1 MRKPRI
7 FGSALMSFVAVTSL
21 TGCLGKRITFREGSV
36 VDSGATDYLKYYVVG
51 SRDSETNL
59 IKDGAYVLVY
69 GFTSRGKKQERLDIP
84 RTIDGY
90 PVKQMGRAQLAW
102 SPEDNDP
109 ICFPSTL
116 KKLFVFETLE
126 KIENVQNPGKVSFDL
141 MACADKLFPSDI
153 ADAGARTFVYKSLYD
168 KTLEFFNSREN
179 PSNYPTYDDIPANI
193 TFMNNYPLED
203 DGGHY
208 RLDNI
213 EGEECIIEPPAPELE
228 GYEFNGWYT
237 DKECKDKWDF
247 STSLTLKMGDE
258 FVLYAGW
265 KTVSGS

>member
-1 MRKPRI
+1 MRRHNVRL
-7 FGSALMSFVAVTSL
+7 GLMILDILMMLPL
-21 TGCLGKRITFREGSV
+21 TGCKFWKVRDTIERTEDGFEYALAKYTNGRVETDPSKGFVTITKLADPDENG
-36 VDSGATDYLKYYVVG
+36 
-51 SRDSETNL
+51 
-59 IKDGAYVLVY
+59 
-69 GFTSRGKKQERLDIP
+69 RLDIP
-84 RTIDGY
+84 RTIAGF
-90 PVKQMGRAQLAW
+90 PVKYLGRSANDMDYA
-102 SPEDNDP
+102 EDRP
-109 ICFPSTL
+109 IYFPGTL
-116 KKLFVFETLE
+116 KKLFVFETL
-126 KIENVQNPGKVSFDL
+126 KGIDNVQNPGKVSFDL

-179 PSNYPTYDDIPANI
+179 PSNYPAYDDIPANI

-247 STSLTLKMGDE
+247 ATSLTLKMGDE
-258 FVLYAGW
+258 FVHYAGW
-265 KTVSGS
+265 KTA

>member
-1 MRKPRI
+1 MRRLRI
-7 FGSALMSFVAVTSL
+7 VGSALMSFAAVTSL

-36 VDSGATDYLKYYVVG
+36 VYSGVTDYLLYYVVG
-51 SRDSETNL
+51 SRDSETNR

-69 GFTSRGKKQERLDIP
+69 GFTGLGEKQERLDIP

-109 ICFPSTL
+109 IYFPSTL

-126 KIENVQNPGKVSFDL
+126 KIENGHDGRNVNL
-141 MACADKLFPSDI
+141 MVCSEEFYGDRIDEYTNIPFI
-153 ADAGARTFVYKSLYD
+153 YKSLYD
-168 KTLEFFNSREN
+168 SEYSYLPGEMTPDGKIYN
-179 PSNYPTYDDIPANI
+179 PHCSPANI

-213 EGEECIIEPPAPELE
+213 GSEECIIEPPAPELE

-237 DKECKDKWDF
+237 DKECKDRWDF

-265 KTVSGS
+265 KTASGS